1 MINMLEGI
9 TVLNELTANVFN
21 ANTFVLGFL
30 ISVFVELA
38 ICVVL
43 ALSTEDMSWMVIS
56 IVLII
61 PSALIGAACGDCFF
75 AAEETRY
82 QVLFSEEVSMT
93 EFNERYEI
101 VDQEGQIFTIREKE
115 IDKNV

>member
-43 ALSTEDMSWMVIS
+43 ALSTE
-56 IVLII
+56 
-61 PSALIGAACGDCFF
+61 F
-75 AAEETRY
+75 
-82 QVLFSEEVSMT
+82 QVH
-93 EFNERYEI
+93 
-101 VDQEGQIFTIREKE
+101 
-115 IDKNV
+115 